1 MSDETIRLSV
11 AGKVVRRRWRALLLL
26 AVVGAGVGAGASAVL
41 SPGYEAQASVLL
53 QGPRQPDELLTQAQ
67 VATSSVVLD
76 RASAALG
83 LGIRGTDLQKS
94 VGASVA
100 QGNVVTITAK
110 GSSPERSQQ
119 LADQVAGE
127 FVKYSTQLLGNSA
140 DQAAQLAQQQKEAL
154 RQQITQTNQRILD
167 LSKSVETGDTVEGVQ
182 ARTTLQGLRTALE
195 QAVNN
200 LNAADA
206 ATGAGNMV
214 VLGPSERPSSPS
226 APTFPQL
233 TVGGAVL
240 FFVLGILAYLFGAR
254 TDRRP
259 RAEGEIGA
267 ALGAPVLASIDIPA
281 GSDAPAKWWRKAVG
295 NDRPWNLPEVAASAD
310 DAAREVR
317 YRRVLARLG
326 ADRDGVLR
334 LLILVPRGDASA
346 RKVAEQFADA
356 ARGDRIRV
364 EVAVTEIEVVPG
376 AQPIV
381 PDGTAGVLVVVSLGS
396 RNAWELVSISEACS
410 DAGHE
415 ILGAVLAREVHLAG
429 GTKHQPAAKQ
439 RTDELAGAR

>member
-1 MSDETIRLSV
+1 M
-11 AGKVVRRRWRALLLL
+11 AKVVRRRWRALLLL
-26 AVVGAGVGAGASAVL
+26 AVVGAGVGAGASTVL

-53 QGPRQPDELLTQAQ
+53 QGPRQPDELLTEAQ

-83 LGIRGTDLQKS
+83 LGVRGTDLQKS
-94 VGASVA
+94 VSTSVA
-100 QGNVVTITAK
+100 QGNVVTLTAK
-110 GSSPERSQQ
+110 GDTPEHAQQ

-154 RQQITQTNQRILD
+154 RQQVTQTNQRILD
-167 LSKSVETGDTVEGVQ
+167 LSKSVANGDTVEGVQ
-182 ARTTLQGLRTALE
+182 ARTALQGLRTALE

-226 APTFPQL
+226 APTFLQL

-240 FFVLGILAYLFGAR
+240 FFVLGVLAYLFGAR

-259 RAEGEIGA
+259 RSEAEIGA
-267 ALGAPVLASIDIPA
+267 ALGAPVLASIDVA
-281 GSDAPAKWWRKAVG
+281 AASEAPVKWWRKAVG
-295 NDRPWNLPEVAASAD
+295 NERPWNLPEVPASAD
-310 DAAREVR
+310 EAAREVR

-334 LLILVPRGDASA
+334 LLILTPLGDSGA
-346 RKVAEQFADA
+346 REVAEQFVST
-356 ARGDRIRV
+356 ARGERIRV
-364 EVAVTEIEVVPG
+364 EVAVAEIEVVPG
-376 AQPIV
+376 ARPIV

-396 RNAWELVSISEACS
+396 RNAWELVSIAEACA

-415 ILGAVLAREVHLAG
+415 ILGAVLAREVHVGAG
-429 GTKHQPAAKQ
+429 PKRKPVERAG
-439 RTDELAGAR
+439 ELAGAR

>member
-1 MSDETIRLSV
+1 M
-11 AGKVVRRRWRALLLL
+11 VRRRWRALLLL
-26 AVVGAGVGAGASAVL
+26 AVIGAGVGAGASAVL

-83 LGIRGTDLQKS
+83 LGTRGTDLQKS
-94 VGASVA
+94 VTPSVA
-100 QGNVVTITAK
+100 QGNVVTLTAK
-110 GSSPERSQQ
+110 GDSPEHAQQ
-119 LADQVAGE
+119 LADQVAKE

-140 DQAAQLAQQQKEAL
+140 DQAAQLAQQQKESL
-154 RQQITQTNQRILD
+154 RQQVAQTNQRILD
-167 LSKSVETGDTVEGVQ
+167 LSKSVANGDTVEGVQ

-259 RAEGEIGA
+259 RGEGEIGA
-267 ALGAPVLASIDIPA
+267 ALGAPVLASIDTPA
-281 GSDAPAKWWRKAVG
+281 VSDAPAKWWRKAVG
-295 NDRPWNLPEVAASAD
+295 NERPWNLPEVPSSAD
-310 DAAREVR
+310 DTAREVR

-346 RKVAEQFADA
+346 RNVAEQFVGT

-364 EVAVTEIEVVPG
+364 EATVTEIEVVPG

-381 PDGTAGVLVVVSLGS
+381 PDGTAGVLVVLSLGS
-396 RNAWELVSISEACS
+396 RNAWELVSIAEACADS
-410 DAGHE
+410 GHE
-415 ILGAVLAREVHLAG
+415 VLGAVLAREVHVAG
-429 GTKHQPAAKQ
+429 GPKQKPVAKP